1 MSKKGID
8 VSEFQGKIDWEKV
21 KNDGIEFAILR
32 CGYGMDFSNQ
42 DDVEYERNANECER
56 LGIPYG
62 VYLMSYANT
71 VEKAR
76 SEAKHVLRLIEGRK
90 ISLGVWHDIEDNGTS
105 GAINKETL
113 TNIINTFCN
122 TIKNAGYKVGVY
134 ANLNWLEN
142 KIEKT
147 IKDNYDIW
155 VAQYYSKCEY
165 EGKYIMWQHTSS
177 GKVNGISTN
186 VDMNILYE
194 DLPVINN
201 NDNNN
206 DLYYDDN
213 SFNENGIDKGVEDNS
228 SQFSNVNRGNSLTNF
243 GKGLAE
249 GVKNGFYQK
258 KNNPALGV
266 NDAKK
271 DDPMKGQKKPD
282 NKGNN
287 LSNDKNNSAKGQKD
301 GDKKKNP
308 LPGGMNKNKND
319 NNKNANR
326 QKPQDKNKEK
336 DVVETH

>member
-21 KNDGIEFAILR
+21 KNAGIEFAILR

-90 ISLGVWHDIEDNGTS
+90 ISLGVWYDIEDNGTS

-186 VDMNILYE
+186 VDMNILYK

-206 DLYYDDN
+206 SKTNN
-213 SFNENGIDKGVEDNS
+213 SEIVKSLQKALNKDYNCGLDVDGIIGLLTTKAVNNNMVRNFTVGEFAKWVQERLIAKGYSLNEFGVDGRYGNESEKKVKEFQANCGIDVDGIVGINT
-228 SQFSNVNRGNSLTNF
+228 VNRLI
-243 GKGLAE
+243 
-249 GVKNGFYQK
+249 
-258 KNNPALGV
+258 
-266 NDAKK
+266 
-271 DDPMKGQKKPD
+271 
-282 NKGNN
+282 
-287 LSNDKNNSAKGQKD
+287 
-301 GDKKKNP
+301 
-308 LPGGMNKNKND
+308 
-319 NNKNANR
+319 
-326 QKPQDKNKEK
+326 
-336 DVVETH
+336 

>member
-186 VDMNILYE
+186 VDMNILYK

-206 DLYYDDN
+206 SKTNN
-213 SFNENGIDKGVEDNS
+213 SEIVKSLQKALNKDYNCGLDVDGIIGPLTTKAVNNNMVRNFTVGEFAKWVQERLIAKGYSLNNFGVDGRYGNESEKKVKEFQANCGIDVDGIVGINT
-228 SQFSNVNRGNSLTNF
+228 VNRLI
-243 GKGLAE
+243 
-249 GVKNGFYQK
+249 
-258 KNNPALGV
+258 
-266 NDAKK
+266 
-271 DDPMKGQKKPD
+271 
-282 NKGNN
+282 
-287 LSNDKNNSAKGQKD
+287 
-301 GDKKKNP
+301 
-308 LPGGMNKNKND
+308 GG
-319 NNKNANR
+319 
-326 QKPQDKNKEK
+326 
-336 DVVETH
+336 

>member
-1 MSKKGID
+1 MSKKGLD

-76 SEAKHVLRLIEGRK
+76 SEAEHVLRLIEGRK
-90 ISLGVWHDIEDNGTS
+90 ISLGVWYDIEDNGTS

-122 TIKNAGYKVGVY
+122 TIKNAGHRVGVY
-134 ANLNWLEN
+134 ASLNWLEN
-142 KIEKT
+142 KIER
-147 IKDNYDIW
+147 IIRDNYDIW

-206 DLYYDDN
+206 SKTNN
-213 SFNENGIDKGVEDNS
+213 SEIVKSLQRALNKDYNCGLEIDGIIGPLTTKAVNNNMVRNFTVGEFAKWVQERLIAKGYSLNEFGVDGRYGNESEKKVKEFQANCGIDVDGIVGINT
-228 SQFSNVNRGNSLTNF
+228 VNRLI
-243 GKGLAE
+243 
-249 GVKNGFYQK
+249 
-258 KNNPALGV
+258 
-266 NDAKK
+266 
-271 DDPMKGQKKPD
+271 
-282 NKGNN
+282 
-287 LSNDKNNSAKGQKD
+287 
-301 GDKKKNP
+301 
-308 LPGGMNKNKND
+308 
-319 NNKNANR
+319 
-326 QKPQDKNKEK
+326 
-336 DVVETH
+336 

>member
-56 LGIPYG
+56 LGTPYG

-90 ISLGVWHDIEDNGTS
+90 ISLGVWYDIEDNGTS

-165 EGKYIMWQHTSS
+165 EGKYIMWQYTSS

-186 VDMNILYE
+186 VDMNILYK

-206 DLYYDDN
+206 SKTNN
-213 SFNENGIDKGVEDNS
+213 SEIVKSLQKALNKDYNCGLDVDGIIGPLTTKAVNNNMVRNFTVGEFARWVQERLIAKGYSLNEFGVDGRYGNESEKKVKEFQANCGIDVDGIVGINT
-228 SQFSNVNRGNSLTNF
+228 VNRLI
-243 GKGLAE
+243 
-249 GVKNGFYQK
+249 
-258 KNNPALGV
+258 
-266 NDAKK
+266 
-271 DDPMKGQKKPD
+271 
-282 NKGNN
+282 
-287 LSNDKNNSAKGQKD
+287 
-301 GDKKKNP
+301 
-308 LPGGMNKNKND
+308 
-319 NNKNANR
+319 
-326 QKPQDKNKEK
+326 
-336 DVVETH
+336 

>member
-206 DLYYDDN
+206 SKTNN
-213 SFNENGIDKGVEDNS
+213 SEIVKSLQRALNQDYNCGLEIDGIIGPLTTKAVNNNMVRNFTVGEFAKWVQERLIAKGYSLNNFGVDGRYGNESEKKVKEFQANCGIDVDGIVGINT
-228 SQFSNVNRGNSLTNF
+228 VNRLI
-243 GKGLAE
+243 
-249 GVKNGFYQK
+249 
-258 KNNPALGV
+258 
-266 NDAKK
+266 
-271 DDPMKGQKKPD
+271 
-282 NKGNN
+282 
-287 LSNDKNNSAKGQKD
+287 
-301 GDKKKNP
+301 
-308 LPGGMNKNKND
+308 GG
-319 NNKNANR
+319 
-326 QKPQDKNKEK
+326 
-336 DVVETH
+336 

>member
-134 ANLNWLEN
+134 ASLNWLEN

-206 DLYYDDN
+206 SKTNN
-213 SFNENGIDKGVEDNS
+213 SEIVKSLQRALNKDYNCGLDVDGIIGPLTTKAVNNNMVRNFTVGEFAKWVQERLIAKGYSLNEFGVDGRYGNESEKKVKEFQANCGIDVDGIVGINT
-228 SQFSNVNRGNSLTNF
+228 VNRLI
-243 GKGLAE
+243 
-249 GVKNGFYQK
+249 
-258 KNNPALGV
+258 
-266 NDAKK
+266 
-271 DDPMKGQKKPD
+271 
-282 NKGNN
+282 
-287 LSNDKNNSAKGQKD
+287 
-301 GDKKKNP
+301 
-308 LPGGMNKNKND
+308 
-319 NNKNANR
+319 
-326 QKPQDKNKEK
+326 
-336 DVVETH
+336 

>member
-76 SEAKHVLRLIEGRK
+76 SEAKHVLRLIEGHK
-90 ISLGVWHDIEDNGTS
+90 ISLGVWYDIEDNGTS

-122 TIKNAGYKVGVY
+122 TIKNAGHRVGVY

-206 DLYYDDN
+206 SKTNN
-213 SFNENGIDKGVEDNS
+213 SEIVKTLQRALNKDYNCGLDVDGIIGPLTTKAVNNNMVRNFTVGEFAKWVQERLIAKGYSLNEFGVDGRYGNESEKKVKEFQANCGIDVDGIVGINT
-228 SQFSNVNRGNSLTNF
+228 VNRLI
-243 GKGLAE
+243 
-249 GVKNGFYQK
+249 
-258 KNNPALGV
+258 
-266 NDAKK
+266 
-271 DDPMKGQKKPD
+271 
-282 NKGNN
+282 
-287 LSNDKNNSAKGQKD
+287 
-301 GDKKKNP
+301 
-308 LPGGMNKNKND
+308 
-319 NNKNANR
+319 
-326 QKPQDKNKEK
+326 
-336 DVVETH
+336 

>member
-90 ISLGVWHDIEDNGTS
+90 ISLGVWYDIEDNGTS

-113 TNIINTFCN
+113 TNRINTCCN
-122 TIKNAGYKVGVY
+122 TIKNAGHRVGVY

-206 DLYYDDN
+206 SKTNN
-213 SFNENGIDKGVEDNS
+213 SEIVKSLQRALNKDYNCGLDVDGIIGPLTTKAVNNNMVRNFTVGEFAKWVQERLIAKGYSLNEFGVDGRYGNESEKKVKEFQANCGIDVDGIVGINT
-228 SQFSNVNRGNSLTNF
+228 VNRLI
-243 GKGLAE
+243 
-249 GVKNGFYQK
+249 
-258 KNNPALGV
+258 
-266 NDAKK
+266 
-271 DDPMKGQKKPD
+271 
-282 NKGNN
+282 
-287 LSNDKNNSAKGQKD
+287 
-301 GDKKKNP
+301 
-308 LPGGMNKNKND
+308 GG
-319 NNKNANR
+319 
-326 QKPQDKNKEK
+326 
-336 DVVETH
+336 

>member
-206 DLYYDDN
+206 SKTNN
-213 SFNENGIDKGVEDNS
+213 SEIVKSLQKALNKDYNCGLDVDGIIGPLTTKAVNNNMVRNFTVGEFARWVQERLIAKGYSLNEFGVDGRYGDESEKKVKEFQANCGIDVDGIVGINT
-228 SQFSNVNRGNSLTNF
+228 VNRLI
-243 GKGLAE
+243 
-249 GVKNGFYQK
+249 
-258 KNNPALGV
+258 
-266 NDAKK
+266 
-271 DDPMKGQKKPD
+271 
-282 NKGNN
+282 
-287 LSNDKNNSAKGQKD
+287 
-301 GDKKKNP
+301 
-308 LPGGMNKNKND
+308 
-319 NNKNANR
+319 
-326 QKPQDKNKEK
+326 
-336 DVVETH
+336 

>member
-134 ANLNWLEN
+134 ASLNWLEN

-201 NDNNN
+201 NNNN
-206 DLYYDDN
+206 NPKTNN
-213 SFNENGIDKGVEDNS
+213 SEIVKSLQKALNKDYNCGLDVDGIIGPLTTKAINSHMVRNFTVGEFAKWVQERLIAKGYSLNEFGVDGRYGNESEKKVKEFQANCGIDVDGIVGINT
-228 SQFSNVNRGNSLTNF
+228 VNKL
-243 GKGLAE
+243 L
-249 GVKNGFYQK
+249 
-258 KNNPALGV
+258 
-266 NDAKK
+266 
-271 DDPMKGQKKPD
+271 
-282 NKGNN
+282 
-287 LSNDKNNSAKGQKD
+287 
-301 GDKKKNP
+301 
-308 LPGGMNKNKND
+308 
-319 NNKNANR
+319 
-326 QKPQDKNKEK
+326 
-336 DVVETH
+336 

>member
-21 KNDGIEFAILR
+21 KNSGVEFAILR

-206 DLYYDDN
+206 SKTNN
-213 SFNENGIDKGVEDNS
+213 SEIVKSLQKALNKDYNCGLDVDGIIGPLTTKAVNNNMVRNFTKGEFARWVQERLVSKGYKLNKFGIDGKY
-228 SQFSNVNRGNSLTNF
+228 GNESEE
-243 GKGLAE
+243 AI
-249 GVKNGFYQK
+249 K
-258 KNNPALGV
+258 KL
-266 NDAKK
+266 
-271 DDPMKGQKKPD
+271 
-282 NKGNN
+282 
-287 LSNDKNNSAKGQKD
+287 QKD
-301 GDKKKNP
+301 TNILVDGIVGINTV
-308 LPGGMNKNKND
+308 NKLL
-319 NNKNANR
+319 
-326 QKPQDKNKEK
+326 
-336 DVVETH
+336 

>member
-90 ISLGVWHDIEDNGTS
+90 ISLGVWYDIEDNGTS

-122 TIKNAGYKVGVY
+122 TIKNAGHRVGVY
-134 ANLNWLEN
+134 ASLNWLEN
-142 KIEKT
+142 KIER
-147 IKDNYDIW
+147 IIRDNYDIW

-206 DLYYDDN
+206 PKTNN
-213 SFNENGIDKGVEDNS
+213 SEIVKSLQRALNQDYNCGLEIDGIIGPLTTKAINSHMVRNFTVGEFAKWVQERLIAKGYSLNEFGVDGRYGNESEKKVKEFQANCGIDVDGIVGINT
-228 SQFSNVNRGNSLTNF
+228 VNRLI
-243 GKGLAE
+243 
-249 GVKNGFYQK
+249 
-258 KNNPALGV
+258 
-266 NDAKK
+266 
-271 DDPMKGQKKPD
+271 
-282 NKGNN
+282 
-287 LSNDKNNSAKGQKD
+287 
-301 GDKKKNP
+301 
-308 LPGGMNKNKND
+308 
-319 NNKNANR
+319 
-326 QKPQDKNKEK
+326 
-336 DVVETH
+336 

>member
-122 TIKNAGYKVGVY
+122 TIKNAGHRVGVY
-134 ANLNWLEN
+134 ASLNWLEN

-206 DLYYDDN
+206 SKTNN
-213 SFNENGIDKGVEDNS
+213 SEIVKSLQRALNKDYNCGLDVDGIIGPLTTKAVNNNMVRNFTVGEFAKWVQERLIAKGYSLNNFGVNGRNGNESEKKVKEFQANCGIDVDGIVGINT
-228 SQFSNVNRGNSLTNF
+228 VNRLI
-243 GKGLAE
+243 
-249 GVKNGFYQK
+249 
-258 KNNPALGV
+258 
-266 NDAKK
+266 
-271 DDPMKGQKKPD
+271 
-282 NKGNN
+282 
-287 LSNDKNNSAKGQKD
+287 
-301 GDKKKNP
+301 
-308 LPGGMNKNKND
+308 GG
-319 NNKNANR
+319 
-326 QKPQDKNKEK
+326 
-336 DVVETH
+336 

>member
-32 CGYGMDFSNQ
+32 CGYGMDFLNQ

-90 ISLGVWHDIEDNGTS
+90 ISLGVWYDIEDNGTS

-186 VDMNILYE
+186 VDMNILYK

-206 DLYYDDN
+206 SKTNN
-213 SFNENGIDKGVEDNS
+213 SEIVKSLQRALNKDYNCGLDVDGIIGPLTTKAVNNNMVRNFTVGEFAKWVQERLIAKGYSLNEFGVDGRYGNESEKKVKEFQANCGIDVDGIVGINT
-228 SQFSNVNRGNSLTNF
+228 VNRLI
-243 GKGLAE
+243 
-249 GVKNGFYQK
+249 
-258 KNNPALGV
+258 
-266 NDAKK
+266 
-271 DDPMKGQKKPD
+271 
-282 NKGNN
+282 
-287 LSNDKNNSAKGQKD
+287 
-301 GDKKKNP
+301 
-308 LPGGMNKNKND
+308 
-319 NNKNANR
+319 
-326 QKPQDKNKEK
+326 
-336 DVVETH
+336 

>member
-76 SEAKHVLRLIEGRK
+76 SEAKHVLRLIEGHK
-90 ISLGVWHDIEDNGTS
+90 ISLGVWYDIEDNGTS

-134 ANLNWLEN
+134 ASLNWLEN

-201 NDNNN
+201 NDNNDSKTN
-206 DLYYDDN
+206 N
-213 SFNENGIDKGVEDNS
+213 SEIVKSLQKALNKDYNCGLDVDGIIGPLTTKAVNNNMVRNFTKGEFARWVQERLIAKGYSLNEFGVDGRYGNESEKKVKEFQANCGIDVDGIVGINT
-228 SQFSNVNRGNSLTNF
+228 VNRLI
-243 GKGLAE
+243 
-249 GVKNGFYQK
+249 
-258 KNNPALGV
+258 
-266 NDAKK
+266 
-271 DDPMKGQKKPD
+271 
-282 NKGNN
+282 
-287 LSNDKNNSAKGQKD
+287 
-301 GDKKKNP
+301 
-308 LPGGMNKNKND
+308 
-319 NNKNANR
+319 
-326 QKPQDKNKEK
+326 
-336 DVVETH
+336 

>member
-21 KNDGIEFAILR
+21 KNSGVEFAILR

-90 ISLGVWHDIEDNGTS
+90 ISLGVWYDIEDNGTS

-206 DLYYDDN
+206 SKTNN
-213 SFNENGIDKGVEDNS
+213 SEIVKSLQRALNQDYNCGLEIDGIIGPLTTKAVNNNMVRNFTVGEFARWVQERLIAKGYSLNEFGVDGRYGDESEEKVREFQSNCDIDVDGIVGINT
-228 SQFSNVNRGNSLTNF
+228 VNRLI
-243 GKGLAE
+243 
-249 GVKNGFYQK
+249 
-258 KNNPALGV
+258 
-266 NDAKK
+266 
-271 DDPMKGQKKPD
+271 
-282 NKGNN
+282 
-287 LSNDKNNSAKGQKD
+287 
-301 GDKKKNP
+301 
-308 LPGGMNKNKND
+308 
-319 NNKNANR
+319 
-326 QKPQDKNKEK
+326 
-336 DVVETH
+336 

>member
-122 TIKNAGYKVGVY
+122 TIKNAGYKVGIY

-142 KIEKT
+142 KIER
-147 IKDNYDIW
+147 IIRDNYDIW

-206 DLYYDDN
+206 SKINN
-213 SFNENGIDKGVEDNS
+213 SEIVKSLQRALNKDYNCGLDVDGIIGPLTTKAINSHMVRNFTVGEFAKWVQERLIAKGYSLNEFGVDGRYGNESEKKVKEFQANCGIDVDGIVGINT
-228 SQFSNVNRGNSLTNF
+228 VNRLI
-243 GKGLAE
+243 
-249 GVKNGFYQK
+249 
-258 KNNPALGV
+258 
-266 NDAKK
+266 
-271 DDPMKGQKKPD
+271 
-282 NKGNN
+282 
-287 LSNDKNNSAKGQKD
+287 
-301 GDKKKNP
+301 
-308 LPGGMNKNKND
+308 GG
-319 NNKNANR
+319 
-326 QKPQDKNKEK
+326 
-336 DVVETH
+336 

>member
-206 DLYYDDN
+206 SKTNN
-213 SFNENGIDKGVEDNS
+213 SEIVKSLQKALNKDYNCGLDVDGIIGPLTTKAINNNMVRNFTVGEFARWVQERLIAKGYSLNEFGVDGRYGNESEKKVKEFQANCGIDVDGIVGINT
-228 SQFSNVNRGNSLTNF
+228 VNRLI
-243 GKGLAE
+243 
-249 GVKNGFYQK
+249 
-258 KNNPALGV
+258 
-266 NDAKK
+266 
-271 DDPMKGQKKPD
+271 
-282 NKGNN
+282 
-287 LSNDKNNSAKGQKD
+287 
-301 GDKKKNP
+301 
-308 LPGGMNKNKND
+308 
-319 NNKNANR
+319 
-326 QKPQDKNKEK
+326 
-336 DVVETH
+336 

>member
-76 SEAKHVLRLIEGRK
+76 SEAEHVLRLIEGRK

-134 ANLNWLEN
+134 ASLNWLEN

-177 GKVNGISTN
+177 GKANGISTN

-206 DLYYDDN
+206 SKTNN
-213 SFNENGIDKGVEDNS
+213 SKEEIVKSLQRALNKDYNCSLDVDGIIGPLTTKAVNNNMIRNFTVGEFAKWVQERLIAKGYSLNNFGVDGRYGNESEKKVKEFQANCGIDVDGIVGINT
-228 SQFSNVNRGNSLTNF
+228 VNRLI
-243 GKGLAE
+243 
-249 GVKNGFYQK
+249 
-258 KNNPALGV
+258 
-266 NDAKK
+266 
-271 DDPMKGQKKPD
+271 
-282 NKGNN
+282 
-287 LSNDKNNSAKGQKD
+287 
-301 GDKKKNP
+301 
-308 LPGGMNKNKND
+308 GG
-319 NNKNANR
+319 
-326 QKPQDKNKEK
+326 
-336 DVVETH
+336 

>member
-206 DLYYDDN
+206 SKTNNLEIVKSLQKALNKDYNCGLDVDGIIGPLTTKAVNNNMVRNFTVGEFAKWVQERLIAKGYSLNNFGVDGRYG
-213 SFNENGIDKGVEDNS
+213 NESEKKVKEFQANCGIDVDGIVGINT
-228 SQFSNVNRGNSLTNF
+228 VNRLI
-243 GKGLAE
+243 
-249 GVKNGFYQK
+249 
-258 KNNPALGV
+258 
-266 NDAKK
+266 
-271 DDPMKGQKKPD
+271 
-282 NKGNN
+282 
-287 LSNDKNNSAKGQKD
+287 
-301 GDKKKNP
+301 
-308 LPGGMNKNKND
+308 GG
-319 NNKNANR
+319 
-326 QKPQDKNKEK
+326 
-336 DVVETH
+336 

>member
-8 VSEFQGKIDWEKV
+8 VSEFQGKIDWKKV
-21 KNDGIEFAILR
+21 KNSGVEFAILR
-32 CGYGMDFSNQ
+32 CGYGMDFLNQ

-90 ISLGVWHDIEDNGTS
+90 ISLGVWYDIEDNGTS

-122 TIKNAGYKVGVY
+122 TIKNAGNRVGVY

-206 DLYYDDN
+206 SKTNN
-213 SFNENGIDKGVEDNS
+213 SEIVKSLQRALNKDYNCGLDVDGIIGPLTTKAVNNNMVRNFTVGEFAKWVQERLIAKGYSLNEFGVDGRYGNESEKKVKEFQSNCGIDVDGIVGINT
-228 SQFSNVNRGNSLTNF
+228 VNRLI
-243 GKGLAE
+243 
-249 GVKNGFYQK
+249 
-258 KNNPALGV
+258 
-266 NDAKK
+266 
-271 DDPMKGQKKPD
+271 
-282 NKGNN
+282 
-287 LSNDKNNSAKGQKD
+287 
-301 GDKKKNP
+301 
-308 LPGGMNKNKND
+308 
-319 NNKNANR
+319 
-326 QKPQDKNKEK
+326 
-336 DVVETH
+336 

>member
-21 KNDGIEFAILR
+21 KNSGVEFAILR
-32 CGYGMDFSNQ
+32 CGYGMNFLNQ

-56 LGIPYG
+56 LNIPYG
-62 VYLMSYANT
+62 VYLFSYANT

-90 ISLGVWHDIEDNGTS
+90 ISLGVWYDIEDNGTS

-122 TIKNAGYKVGVY
+122 TIKNAGHRVGVY
-134 ANLNWLEN
+134 ASLNWLEN
-142 KIEKT
+142 KIER
-147 IKDNYDIW
+147 IIRDNYDIW

-206 DLYYDDN
+206 SKTNN
-213 SFNENGIDKGVEDNS
+213 SEIVKSLQKALNKDYNCGLDVDGIIGPLTTKAVNNNMVRNFTVGEFAKWVQERLIAKGYSLNEFGVDGRYGNESEKKVKEFQSNCGIDVDGIVGINT
-228 SQFSNVNRGNSLTNF
+228 VNRLI
-243 GKGLAE
+243 
-249 GVKNGFYQK
+249 
-258 KNNPALGV
+258 
-266 NDAKK
+266 
-271 DDPMKGQKKPD
+271 
-282 NKGNN
+282 
-287 LSNDKNNSAKGQKD
+287 
-301 GDKKKNP
+301 
-308 LPGGMNKNKND
+308 
-319 NNKNANR
+319 
-326 QKPQDKNKEK
+326 
-336 DVVETH
+336 

>member
-32 CGYGMDFSNQ
+32 CGYGMDFLNQ

-134 ANLNWLEN
+134 ASLNWLEN

-206 DLYYDDN
+206 PKTNN
-213 SFNENGIDKGVEDNS
+213 SEIVKSLQRALNKDYNCGLDVDGIIGPLTTKAVNNNMVRNFTVGEFARWVQERLIAKGYSLNEFGVDGRYGDESEKKVKEFQANCDIDVDGIVGINT
-228 SQFSNVNRGNSLTNF
+228 VNRLI
-243 GKGLAE
+243 
-249 GVKNGFYQK
+249 
-258 KNNPALGV
+258 
-266 NDAKK
+266 
-271 DDPMKGQKKPD
+271 
-282 NKGNN
+282 
-287 LSNDKNNSAKGQKD
+287 
-301 GDKKKNP
+301 
-308 LPGGMNKNKND
+308 GG
-319 NNKNANR
+319 
-326 QKPQDKNKEK
+326 
-336 DVVETH
+336 

>member
-21 KNDGIEFAILR
+21 KNSGVEFAILR

-186 VDMNILYE
+186 VDMNILYK

-206 DLYYDDN
+206 SKTNN
-213 SFNENGIDKGVEDNS
+213 SEIVKSLQKALNKDYNCGLDVDGIIGPLTTKAINSHMVRNFTVGEFAKWVQERLIAKGYSLNEFGVDGRYGNESEKKVKEFQANCGIDVDGIVGINT
-228 SQFSNVNRGNSLTNF
+228 VNRLI
-243 GKGLAE
+243 
-249 GVKNGFYQK
+249 
-258 KNNPALGV
+258 
-266 NDAKK
+266 
-271 DDPMKGQKKPD
+271 
-282 NKGNN
+282 
-287 LSNDKNNSAKGQKD
+287 
-301 GDKKKNP
+301 
-308 LPGGMNKNKND
+308 
-319 NNKNANR
+319 
-326 QKPQDKNKEK
+326 
-336 DVVETH
+336 

>member
-122 TIKNAGYKVGVY
+122 TIKNAGHRVGVY
-134 ANLNWLEN
+134 ASLNWLEN

-206 DLYYDDN
+206 PKTNN
-213 SFNENGIDKGVEDNS
+213 SEIVRSLQRALNQDYNCGLEIDGIIGPLTTRAINNNMVRNFSVSEFARWIQERLIAKGYSLNEFGVDGRYGNESEKKVKEFQANCGIDVDGIVGINT
-228 SQFSNVNRGNSLTNF
+228 VNRLI
-243 GKGLAE
+243 
-249 GVKNGFYQK
+249 
-258 KNNPALGV
+258 
-266 NDAKK
+266 
-271 DDPMKGQKKPD
+271 
-282 NKGNN
+282 
-287 LSNDKNNSAKGQKD
+287 
-301 GDKKKNP
+301 
-308 LPGGMNKNKND
+308 
-319 NNKNANR
+319 
-326 QKPQDKNKEK
+326 
-336 DVVETH
+336 

>member
-21 KNDGIEFAILR
+21 KNSGVEFAILR

-90 ISLGVWHDIEDNGTS
+90 ISLGVWHDIEDNRTS

-122 TIKNAGYKVGVY
+122 TIKNAGHKVGVY

-186 VDMNILYE
+186 VDMNILYK

-206 DLYYDDN
+206 SKTNN
-213 SFNENGIDKGVEDNS
+213 SEIVKSLQKALNKDYNCGLDVDGIIGPLTTKAINSHMVRNFTVGEFARWVQERLIAKGYSLNNFGVDGRYGNESEKKVKEFQANCGIDVDGIVGINT
-228 SQFSNVNRGNSLTNF
+228 VNRLI
-243 GKGLAE
+243 
-249 GVKNGFYQK
+249 
-258 KNNPALGV
+258 
-266 NDAKK
+266 
-271 DDPMKGQKKPD
+271 
-282 NKGNN
+282 
-287 LSNDKNNSAKGQKD
+287 
-301 GDKKKNP
+301 
-308 LPGGMNKNKND
+308 
-319 NNKNANR
+319 
-326 QKPQDKNKEK
+326 
-336 DVVETH
+336 

>member
-71 VEKAR
+71 VEKVR
-76 SEAKHVLRLIEGRK
+76 SEAEHVLRLIEGRK

-134 ANLNWLEN
+134 ASLNWLEN

-206 DLYYDDN
+206 SKTNNLEIVKSLQRALNKDYNCGLDVDGIIGPLTTKAVNNNMVRNFSVSEFAKWVQERLIAKGY
-213 SFNENGIDKGVEDNS
+213 SLNEFGVDGRYGDESEKKVKEFQANCDIDVDGIVGINT
-228 SQFSNVNRGNSLTNF
+228 VNRLI
-243 GKGLAE
+243 
-249 GVKNGFYQK
+249 
-258 KNNPALGV
+258 
-266 NDAKK
+266 
-271 DDPMKGQKKPD
+271 
-282 NKGNN
+282 
-287 LSNDKNNSAKGQKD
+287 
-301 GDKKKNP
+301 
-308 LPGGMNKNKND
+308 GG
-319 NNKNANR
+319 
-326 QKPQDKNKEK
+326 
-336 DVVETH
+336 

>member
-21 KNDGIEFAILR
+21 KNSGVEFAILR

-206 DLYYDDN
+206 SKTNN
-213 SFNENGIDKGVEDNS
+213 SEIVKSLQKALNKDYNCGLDVDGIIGPLTTKAVNNNMVRNFTVGEFAKWVQERLIAKGYSLNNFGVDGRYGNESEKKVKEFQANCGIDVDGIVGINT
-228 SQFSNVNRGNSLTNF
+228 VNRLI
-243 GKGLAE
+243 
-249 GVKNGFYQK
+249 
-258 KNNPALGV
+258 
-266 NDAKK
+266 
-271 DDPMKGQKKPD
+271 
-282 NKGNN
+282 
-287 LSNDKNNSAKGQKD
+287 
-301 GDKKKNP
+301 
-308 LPGGMNKNKND
+308 GG
-319 NNKNANR
+319 
-326 QKPQDKNKEK
+326 
-336 DVVETH
+336 

>member
-21 KNDGIEFAILR
+21 KNSGVEFAILR

-134 ANLNWLEN
+134 ASLNWLEN

-147 IKDNYDIW
+147 ISCFY
-155 VAQYYSKCEY
+155 VC
-165 EGKYIMWQHTSS
+165 
-177 GKVNGISTN
+177 
-186 VDMNILYE
+186 
-194 DLPVINN
+194 
-201 NDNNN
+201 
-206 DLYYDDN
+206 
-213 SFNENGIDKGVEDNS
+213 SF
-228 SQFSNVNRGNSLTNF
+228 
-243 GKGLAE
+243 
-249 GVKNGFYQK
+249 
-258 KNNPALGV
+258 
-266 NDAKK
+266 
-271 DDPMKGQKKPD
+271 
-282 NKGNN
+282 
-287 LSNDKNNSAKGQKD
+287 
-301 GDKKKNP
+301 
-308 LPGGMNKNKND
+308 
-319 NNKNANR
+319 
-326 QKPQDKNKEK
+326 
-336 DVVETH
+336 

>member
-71 VEKAR
+71 VEEAR
-76 SEAKHVLRLIEGRK
+76 SEAEHVLRLIEGRK
-90 ISLGVWHDIEDNGTS
+90 ISLGVWHDIEDNDTS

-134 ANLNWLEN
+134 ASLNWLEN

-206 DLYYDDN
+206 SKTNN
-213 SFNENGIDKGVEDNS
+213 SKEEIVKSLQRALNKDYNCGLDVDGIIGPLTTKAVNNNMVRNFTVGEFAKWVQERLTTKGYSLNNFGVDGRYGNESEKKVKEFQANCGIDVDGIVGINT
-228 SQFSNVNRGNSLTNF
+228 VNRLI
-243 GKGLAE
+243 
-249 GVKNGFYQK
+249 
-258 KNNPALGV
+258 
-266 NDAKK
+266 
-271 DDPMKGQKKPD
+271 
-282 NKGNN
+282 
-287 LSNDKNNSAKGQKD
+287 
-301 GDKKKNP
+301 
-308 LPGGMNKNKND
+308 GG
-319 NNKNANR
+319 
-326 QKPQDKNKEK
+326 
-336 DVVETH
+336 

>member
-76 SEAKHVLRLIEGRK
+76 SEAEHVLRLIEGRK
-90 ISLGVWHDIEDNGTS
+90 ISLGVWYDIEDNGTS

-122 TIKNAGYKVGVY
+122 TIKNAGHRVGVY

-206 DLYYDDN
+206 SKTNN
-213 SFNENGIDKGVEDNS
+213 SEIVKSLQKALNKDYNCGLDVDGIIGPLTTKAVNNNMVRNFTVGEFARWVQERLIAKGYSLNEFGVDGRYGNESEKKVKEFQANCGIDVDGIVGINT
-228 SQFSNVNRGNSLTNF
+228 VNRLI
-243 GKGLAE
+243 
-249 GVKNGFYQK
+249 
-258 KNNPALGV
+258 
-266 NDAKK
+266 
-271 DDPMKGQKKPD
+271 
-282 NKGNN
+282 
-287 LSNDKNNSAKGQKD
+287 
-301 GDKKKNP
+301 
-308 LPGGMNKNKND
+308 GG
-319 NNKNANR
+319 
-326 QKPQDKNKEK
+326 
-336 DVVETH
+336 

>member
-122 TIKNAGYKVGVY
+122 TIKNAGHRVGVY
-134 ANLNWLEN
+134 ASLNWLEN
-142 KIEKT
+142 KIER
-147 IKDNYDIW
+147 IIRDNYDIW

-206 DLYYDDN
+206 SKTNN
-213 SFNENGIDKGVEDNS
+213 SEIVKSLQRALNKDYNCGLDVDGIIGPLTTKAVNNNMVRNFTVGEFAKWVQERLIAKGYSLNNFGVDGRYGNESEKKVKEFQANCGIDVDGIVGINT
-228 SQFSNVNRGNSLTNF
+228 VNRLI
-243 GKGLAE
+243 
-249 GVKNGFYQK
+249 
-258 KNNPALGV
+258 
-266 NDAKK
+266 
-271 DDPMKGQKKPD
+271 
-282 NKGNN
+282 
-287 LSNDKNNSAKGQKD
+287 
-301 GDKKKNP
+301 
-308 LPGGMNKNKND
+308 GG
-319 NNKNANR
+319 
-326 QKPQDKNKEK
+326 
-336 DVVETH
+336 

>member
-206 DLYYDDN
+206 SKTNN
-213 SFNENGIDKGVEDNS
+213 SEIVKSLQKALNKDYNCGLDVDGIIGQLTTKAVNNNMVRNFTVGEFAKWVQERLIAKGYSLNNFGVDGRYGNESEKKVKEFQANCGIDVDGIVGINT
-228 SQFSNVNRGNSLTNF
+228 VNRLI
-243 GKGLAE
+243 
-249 GVKNGFYQK
+249 
-258 KNNPALGV
+258 
-266 NDAKK
+266 
-271 DDPMKGQKKPD
+271 
-282 NKGNN
+282 
-287 LSNDKNNSAKGQKD
+287 
-301 GDKKKNP
+301 
-308 LPGGMNKNKND
+308 GG
-319 NNKNANR
+319 
-326 QKPQDKNKEK
+326 
-336 DVVETH
+336 

>member
-21 KNDGIEFAILR
+21 KNSGVEFAILR

-90 ISLGVWHDIEDNGTS
+90 ISLGVWYDIEDNGTS

-134 ANLNWLEN
+134 ASLNWLEN

-186 VDMNILYE
+186 VDMNILYK

-206 DLYYDDN
+206 SKTNN
-213 SFNENGIDKGVEDNS
+213 SEIVKSLQKALNKDYNCGLDVDGIIGPLTTKAVNNNMVRNFTVGEFAKWVQERLIAKGYSLNEFGVDGRYGNESEKKVKEFQANCGIDVDGIVGINT
-228 SQFSNVNRGNSLTNF
+228 VNRLI
-243 GKGLAE
+243 
-249 GVKNGFYQK
+249 
-258 KNNPALGV
+258 
-266 NDAKK
+266 
-271 DDPMKGQKKPD
+271 
-282 NKGNN
+282 
-287 LSNDKNNSAKGQKD
+287 
-301 GDKKKNP
+301 
-308 LPGGMNKNKND
+308 
-319 NNKNANR
+319 
-326 QKPQDKNKEK
+326 
-336 DVVETH
+336 

>member
-8 VSEFQGKIDWEKV
+8 VSEFQGKVDWEKV
-21 KNDGIEFAILR
+21 KNSGVEFAILR

-206 DLYYDDN
+206 SKTNN
-213 SFNENGIDKGVEDNS
+213 SEIVKSLQKALNKDYNCGLDVDGIIGPLTTKAVNNNMVRNFTVGEFAKWVQERLIAKGYSLNNFGVDGRYGNESEKKVKEFQANCGIDVDGIVGINT
-228 SQFSNVNRGNSLTNF
+228 VNRLI
-243 GKGLAE
+243 
-249 GVKNGFYQK
+249 
-258 KNNPALGV
+258 
-266 NDAKK
+266 
-271 DDPMKGQKKPD
+271 
-282 NKGNN
+282 
-287 LSNDKNNSAKGQKD
+287 
-301 GDKKKNP
+301 
-308 LPGGMNKNKND
+308 GG
-319 NNKNANR
+319 
-326 QKPQDKNKEK
+326 
-336 DVVETH
+336 

>member
-206 DLYYDDN
+206 SKTNN
-213 SFNENGIDKGVEDNS
+213 SEIVKSLQRALNQDYNCGLEIDGIIGPLTTKAVNNNMVRNFTVGEFAKWVQERLIAKGYSLNEFGVDGRYGNESEKKVKEFQANCGIDVDGIVGINT
-228 SQFSNVNRGNSLTNF
+228 VNRLI
-243 GKGLAE
+243 
-249 GVKNGFYQK
+249 
-258 KNNPALGV
+258 
-266 NDAKK
+266 
-271 DDPMKGQKKPD
+271 
-282 NKGNN
+282 
-287 LSNDKNNSAKGQKD
+287 
-301 GDKKKNP
+301 
-308 LPGGMNKNKND
+308 
-319 NNKNANR
+319 
-326 QKPQDKNKEK
+326 
-336 DVVETH
+336 